1 MITTADGDRF
11 ENEIQFHTAN
21 GQQDKIPVI
30 EPKTSSSSGTK
41 AKETGK

>member
-30 EPKTSSSSGTK
+30 EPKTSASSASKSKGADK
-41 AKETGK
+41 